1 MYDIIVIGAGPAG
14 LTAAIYARRASK
26 TVLVLE
32 ALSYGG
38 QIINT
43 PDIENYPAAMHISGF
58 DFATKVYEQAQELG
72 AEFVFEKAVGIRDN
86 GGTKEVVTEDNTYTC
101 KALIIATGSE
111 NRKLGIENEEALV
124 GRGVSYCATCDGAF
138 YRGKAVA
145 VAGGGNT
152 ALEDALYL
160 SDLAETVYL
169 IHRRDAFRGDE
180 ATVSA
185 LKERKNVKFIYNS
198 NVTKLIADKRLTAVE
213 ITDKN
218 TGAVTTL
225 NINGLFV
232 AIGRIPENQNFAQLI
247 KLDGSGYVEAGED
260 CLTNVPGIFAAGD
273 NRTKSVR
280 QLVTAAADGAVAA
293 TAAVKYVQETGV

>member
-72 AEFVFEKAVGIRDN
+72 AEFGFEKAVGIKDN

-138 YRGKAVA
+138 YRGKTVA

-225 NINGLFV
+225 EINGLFV

>member
-138 YRGKAVA
+138 YRGKTVA

-180 ATVSA
+180 ATVNA

-225 NINGLFV
+225 EINGLFV

-247 KLDGSGYVEAGED
+247 KLDDSGYVEAGED

>member
-138 YRGKAVA
+138 YRGKTVA

-160 SDLAETVYL
+160 SDLAEIVYL

-180 ATVSA
+180 ATVNA

-225 NINGLFV
+225 EINGLFV

>member
-1 MYDIIVIGAGPAG
+1 MYDIIIIGAGPAG

-26 TVLVLE
+26 SVLVLE

-72 AEFVFEKAVGIRDN
+72 AEFVFEKVVGIKDN
-86 GGTKEVVTEDNTYTC
+86 GDTKEVITDDNTYTA
-101 KALIIATGSE
+101 KAVIIATGSE
-111 NRKLGIENEEALV
+111 NRKLGVENEDKLV
-124 GRGVSYCATCDGAF
+124 GRGISYCATCDGAF
-138 YRGKAVA
+138 YRGKKVA
-145 VAGGGNT
+145 VVGGGNT

-160 SDLAETVYL
+160 ADLAETVYL

-180 ATVSA
+180 STVNA
-185 LKERKNVKFIYNS
+185 LKERNNVKFIYNS
-198 NVTKLIADKRLTAVE
+198 NVTKLIAEKRLTAIEV
-213 ITDKN
+213 TDKN
-218 TGAVTTL
+218 TNEVTTIEL
-225 NINGLFV
+225 NGLFV
-232 AIGRIPENQNFAQLI
+232 AVGRIPENQNFAQLI
-247 KLDGSGYVEAGED
+247 KLDDSGYVSAGED
-260 CLTNVPGIFAAGD
+260 CITNVPGIYAAGD

-293 TAAVKYVQETGV
+293 TEAVRFVQEH

>member
-86 GGTKEVVTEDNTYTC
+86 GGTKEVVTEDNTYAC

-138 YRGKAVA
+138 YRGKTVA

-160 SDLAETVYL
+160 SDLADTVYL

-180 ATVSA
+180 ATVNA

-225 NINGLFV
+225 EINGLFV

>member
-43 PDIENYPAAMHISGF
+43 PDIENYPAAAHISGF

-138 YRGKAVA
+138 YRGKTVA

-225 NINGLFV
+225 EINGLFV
-232 AIGRIPENQNFAQLI
+232 AIGRIPENRNFAQLI

-293 TAAVKYVQETGV
+293 TAAVKYVQEAGV

>member
-72 AEFVFEKAVGIRDN
+72 AEFVFEKVVGIRDD
-86 GGTKEVVTEDNTYTC
+86 GGTKEVVTEDNTYAC

-138 YRGKAVA
+138 YRGKTVA

-160 SDLAETVYL
+160 SDLADTVYL

-225 NINGLFV
+225 EINGLFV

>member
-138 YRGKAVA
+138 YRGKTVA

-213 ITDKN
+213 VTDKN

-225 NINGLFV
+225 DINGLFV